1 MDAVTYPDARVAE
14 FIEQNLVPVRVRFDD
29 PLAEEFGL
37 SWTPT
42 LVTLDP
48 QGKEHQRTV
57 GFLAPEELIPSLM
70 LGIAKS
76 HFECEEFD
84 DALSMLDTLI
94 ASYPGSAAAPE
105 AVFLRGVAGYKKT
118 HSAQPLK
125 AAYEKLHARYP
136 QSEWAKRAAPYR
148 LL

>member
-1 MDAVTYPDARVAE
+1 MDTVTYPDSNVAR
-14 FIEQNLVPVRVRFDD
+14 FIEENLVPLRVRFDD

-57 GFLAPEELIPSLM
+57 GFLPPEELIPSLM

-76 HFECEEFD
+76 HFEREDYD
-84 DALSMLDTLI
+84 DALSTLQAI
-94 ASYPGSAAAPE
+94 LTSYPGSGAAPE
-105 AVFLRGVAGYKKT
+105 AVFLQGVAGYKKT

-125 AAYEKLHARYP
+125 AAYEKLRARYP